1 MGRVRQELLIVLAV
15 TFGMSG
21 VRALFRLIDALASP
35 TALSE
40 QTVAL
45 NPTQSAFPW
54 LDLALQL
61 CSAATLFAWG
71 GLALFL
77 LAGDGI
83 RLARSPRDLV
93 WGAGLAAL
101 IGIPGLGFYVAAV
114 HLGLSKQVIP
124 AALTHPGWEIP
135 ILLVWSA
142 ANAFGEE
149 IVVVAWLMT
158 RLRQLRWSPW
168 AAIAASAVLRG
179 SYHLYQG
186 VSAGVGNII
195 MGVIFGYVFY
205 RTGRVWPLIVG
216 HFLIDAVAFVG
227 YAAVG
232 GDLSWLGL

>member
-1 MGRVRQELLIVLAV
+1 
-15 TFGMSG
+15 MSG
-21 VRALFRLIDALASP
+21 IRALLKLIDALASP
-35 TALSE
+35 TALNE

-45 NPTQSAFPW
+45 NPTQSSFPW
-54 LDLALQL
+54 LDLSLQM

-83 RLARSPRDLV
+83 RLPGSWRDLLP
-93 WGAGLAAL
+93 GLGLAAL
-101 IGIPGLGFYVAAV
+101 IGIPGLAFYVGAV

-149 IVVVAWLMT
+149 TVVVGWLLT

-168 AAIAASAVLRG
+168 AAIVASALLRG
-179 SYHLYQG
+179 SYHVYQG

-195 MGVIFGYVFY
+195 MGLIFGYFFA
-205 RTGRVWPLIVG
+205 RTGRVWPLVCA